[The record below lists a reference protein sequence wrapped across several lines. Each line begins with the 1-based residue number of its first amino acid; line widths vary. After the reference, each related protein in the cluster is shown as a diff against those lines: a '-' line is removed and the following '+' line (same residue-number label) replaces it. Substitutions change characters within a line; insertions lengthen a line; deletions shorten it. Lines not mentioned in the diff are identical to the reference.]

1 MGTAMDLEPLLA
13 APIAEA
19 AARLERAGTP
29 FRLVRSVPPRPR
41 HPFPPDDAWRVARAR
56 LAGDVVELVIVP
68 ALPMP
73 EATPSPSQ

>member
-1 MGTAMDLEPLLA
+1 MDPAMDLAPLLA
-13 APIAEA
+13 ASVAEA
-19 AARLERAGTP
+19 TARLQGAGTP

-56 LAGDVVELVIVP
+56 LTDGAVELVIVP